1 MGLTMLKRSSII
13 IDMNRKSVQDR
24 AKILQLL
31 VEGNSLRAAARI
43 SDVSINTV
51 YKLFVEVGAVC
62 ASYQDSAFRN
72 LPCRTVQVDE
82 IWSFVYAKRK
92 NVTDNMPTGA
102 GDVWTW
108 VAICADTKLVPCWYV
123 GSRNAAAAR
132 EFMCDLAP
140 RMAHKIHLT
149 SDGFGDYPQA
159 VEEAFGIDVDY
170 AMLIKMYEKLAGKRE
185 KYKGADKKVKVGRPD
200 IKKVSTSYVE
210 RQNLSMRM
218 GMRRFT
224 RKTNAFSKK
233 VENHC
238 HAIALHFMYYNFCR
252 IHKSLRVSPAMA
264 AGVANTLWTL
274 EDLVKMA
281 DAYWTENS
289 N

>member
-1 MGLTMLKRSSII
+1 
-13 IDMNRKSVQDR
+13 MNQKSVSDR

-31 VEGNSLRAAARI
+31 VEGNSLRAASRI

-51 YKLFVEVGAVC
+51 YKLLVEVGEVC
-62 ASYQDSAFRN
+62 ANYQDIAFRN
-72 LPCRTVQVDE
+72 LPCRTIQVDE
-82 IWSFVYAKRK
+82 IWSFIYAKRK
-92 NVTDNMPTGA
+92 NVTDSMTPDA

-108 VAICADTKLVPCWYV
+108 VAICAETKLVPCWHV
-123 GSRNAAAAR
+123 GGRNAAAAR

-140 RMAHKIHLT
+140 RMANKIHLT

-170 AMLIKMYEKLAGKRE
+170 AMLVKMYEKLSGKRE
-185 KYKGADKKVKVGRPD
+185 KYKGADKKIKVGRPD

-210 RQNLSMRM
+210 RQNLTMRM
-218 GMRRFT
+218 GIRRFT

-233 VENHC
+233 IENHC

-252 IHKSLRVSPAMA
+252 IHKSLRISPAMA
-264 AGVANTLWTL
+264 ANVTDKLWTL
-274 EDLVKMA
+274 EDLVNMM
-281 DAYWTENS
+281 DAYFDNKER
-289 N
+289 

>member
-1 MGLTMLKRSSII
+1 MLDRSSIMAYNRS
-13 IDMNRKSVQDR
+13 MNQKSVSDR

-31 VEGNSLRAAARI
+31 VEGNSLRAASRI

-51 YKLFVEVGAVC
+51 YKLLVEVGEVC
-62 ASYQDSAFRN
+62 ANYQDIAFRN
-72 LPCRTVQVDE
+72 LPCRTIQVDE
-82 IWSFVYAKRK
+82 IWSFIYAKRK
-92 NVTDNMPTGA
+92 NVTDSMTPDA

-108 VAICADTKLVPCWYV
+108 VAICAETKLVPCWHV
-123 GSRNAAAAR
+123 GGRNAAAAR

-140 RMAHKIHLT
+140 RMANKIHLT

-170 AMLIKMYEKLAGKRE
+170 AMLVKMYEKLSGKRE
-185 KYKGADKKVKVGRPD
+185 KYKGADKKIKVGRPD

-210 RQNLSMRM
+210 RQNLTMRM
-218 GMRRFT
+218 GIRRFT

-233 VENHC
+233 IENHC

-252 IHKSLRVSPAMA
+252 IHKSLRISPAMA
-264 AGVANTLWTL
+264 ANVTDKLWTL
-274 EDLVKMA
+274 EDLVNMM
-281 DAYWTENS
+281 DAYFDNKER
-289 N
+289 